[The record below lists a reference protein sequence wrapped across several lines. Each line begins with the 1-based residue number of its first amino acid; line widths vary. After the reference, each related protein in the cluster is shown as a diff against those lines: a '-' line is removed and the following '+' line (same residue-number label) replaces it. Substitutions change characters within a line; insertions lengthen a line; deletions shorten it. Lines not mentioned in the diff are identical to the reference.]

1 MTRLRSAQTPP
12 GFITLVS
19 GPAVSIV
26 SLNMFLPALPRMA
39 EDLGVSYAQAS
50 LAFSGYL
57 AVIAALQLALGP
69 LSDRF
74 GRRPVLLAA
83 LGIFV
88 LASIGC
94 ALATRI
100 ETLLAWRAVQ
110 AVVIGAST
118 VSAAAVRDVTG
129 PAGAASRL
137 GALGMVM
144 AIGPMVGPMIG
155 GLLDQAFGWRAVFWA
170 LAGLGAAAFTLAW
183 LDFGE
188 TNTRRNASM
197 LAQFR
202 GYPAVMQSGVFWSC
216 ALVMTFGIGCFYVF
230 LAGAPLVAEGVFD
243 LPPAAVGIALGII
256 TAGFFLGNA
265 LSKQLSERAGLGRMI
280 LAGRISA
287 VVGMA
292 LSALALILAEPNVWV
307 YFGCVVLV
315 GLGNGL
321 STPSAN
327 AGVMSVDPALAGS
340 AAGLAGAMI
349 MAGGAVLT
357 SGVGWVLVQGWMPV
371 EQMLVAL
378 ISTVALVGL
387 LTGVWAYRGLR
398 ATGVDEPV
406 S

>member
-1 MTRLRSAQTPP
+1 MTRRSYAAKTPP
-12 GFITLVS
+12 QFLTLVS

-57 AVIAALQLALGP
+57 AVIAALQLVFGP

-83 LGIFV
+83 LGIFAV
-88 LASIGC
+88 ASVGC
-94 ALATRI
+94 AVAARI
-100 ETLLAWRAVQ
+100 EGLLAWRALQ

-118 VSAAAVRDVTG
+118 VSSAAVRDVSG
-129 PAGAASRL
+129 PEGAASRL

-155 GLLDQAFGWRAVFWA
+155 GILDQAFGWRAVFWA
-170 LAGLGAAAFTLAW
+170 LALLGLAAFVLAW

-188 TNTRRNASM
+188 TNTRRNASFG
-197 LAQFR
+197 AQFR
-202 GYPAVMQSGVFWSC
+202 AYPAVMKSGVFWAC

-230 LAGAPLVAEGVFD
+230 LAGAPLVAEAVFD
-243 LPPAAVGIALGII
+243 LEPAAVGIALGII
-256 TAGFFLGNA
+256 TAGFFVGNA
-265 LSKQLSERAGLGRMI
+265 VSKQVSERAGLGRMI

-287 VVGMA
+287 VSGMA
-292 LSALALILAEPNVWV
+292 LSALALIFAGPNLWV
-307 YFGCVVLV
+307 FFGCVVLV

-340 AAGLAGAMI
+340 AAGLAGALI

-357 SGVGWVLVQGWMPV
+357 SGVGWIMTKGLLPP
-371 EQMLVAL
+371 EHMLVLL
-378 ISTVALVGL
+378 IGVVALFGL
-387 LTGVWAYRGLR
+387 AAGIWAYAGLKR
-398 ATGVDEPV
+398 VL
-406 S
+406 